1 MFRTILIVGA
11 GGFLGSVA
19 RYLTQIAVEK
29 YLHST
34 FPWGTFVA
42 NIAGCFIIG
51 LIYAMSEKGNLLS
64 PEFRIFMT
72 VGFCGGF
79 TTFSSFAYNN
89 LNMLGGNNYLQLFGN
104 IGLSLFFGILAVYAG
119 VITIRLVFGQ

>member
-1 MFRTILIVGA
+1 MLKTILIVGT
-11 GGFLGSVA
+11 GGFFGSVA
-19 RYLTQIAVEK
+19 RYLTQLFVER

-51 LIYAMSEKGNLLS
+51 LAYALSERGNLLS
-64 PEFRIFMT
+64 PEWRIFIT

-89 LNMLGGNNYLQLFGN
+89 LTMLSESNFLQLIGN
-104 IGLSLFFGILAVYAG
+104 VGLSLIFGISAVYAG
-119 VITIRLVFGQ
+119 VVAVRFIYS

>member
-1 MFRTILIVGA
+1 MLKTILIVGT
-11 GGFLGSVA
+11 GGFLGSVS
-19 RYLTQIAVEK
+19 RYLTQILVER
-29 YLHST
+29 YLHSS

-51 LIYAMSEKGNLLS
+51 LVFALSERGNLIS
-64 PEFRIFMT
+64 PEWRIFLT

-89 LNMLGGNNYLQLFGN
+89 LTMLSESNFFQLIGNV
-104 IGLSLFFGILAVYAG
+104 GLSLFFGITAVYVG
-119 VITIRLVFGQ
+119 IVLVRLVYS

>member
-1 MFRTILIVGA
+1 MLKTIFIVGT

-19 RYLTQIAVEK
+19 RYLTQILFERW
-29 YLHST
+29 LHGF
-34 FPWGTFVA
+34 FPWGTLVA

-51 LIYAMSEKGNLLS
+51 LIYALSERGNLLS
-64 PEFRIFMT
+64 PEWRIFMT

-89 LNMLGGNNYLQLFGN
+89 LTMLSESNFIQFIGN
-104 IGLSLFFGILAVYAG
+104 IGLSLFFGIAAVYLG
-119 VITIRLVFGQ
+119 VIAVRFIYS